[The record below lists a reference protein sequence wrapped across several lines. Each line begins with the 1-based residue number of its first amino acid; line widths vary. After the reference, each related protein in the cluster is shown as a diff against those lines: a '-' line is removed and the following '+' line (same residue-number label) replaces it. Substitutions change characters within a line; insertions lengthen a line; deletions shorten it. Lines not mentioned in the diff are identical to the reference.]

1 MDPITKAIDKTEEFL
16 GHSPHPAIVALPL
29 GAFAVSNVCDGLG
42 MLTGDERYDDAARW
56 SMAIGLVGAAGA
68 VLTGV
73 RDYGY
78 IPADRQPNHS
88 IATTHGLGNAVV
100 GSLFIT
106 SYALRTRDHAAGR
119 RTRTLA
125 RLLALGGGA
134 LALYTAWL
142 GGKLVEEYGEAVK
155 PVMEQQ
161 HAEEEGREGYGRSI
175 DERASAASLGR
186 GPEASRQRGEGAAP
200 AGEMAWGKNV

>member
-1 MDPITKAIDKTEEFL
+1 MDPITKAIDKTEELL
-16 GHSPHPAIVALPL
+16 GHSPHPAIVTLPL
-29 GAFAVSNVCDGLG
+29 GAFVVSNVCDTLGLLSG
-42 MLTGDERYDDAARW
+42 GERYDDAARW

-100 GSLFIT
+100 GSLFAT
-106 SYALRTRDHAAGR
+106 SYVLRSRAHAAGR
-119 RTRTLA
+119 RTGTLA
-125 RLLALGGGA
+125 RLLALSGGA
-134 LALYTAWL
+134 LSLYTAWL

-155 PVMEQQ
+155 PVMER
-161 HAEEEGREGYGRSI
+161 HDAEEEGQEDDGRGL
-175 DERASAASLGR
+175 DHDRRAPAASPG
-186 GPEASRQRGEGAAP
+186 ASRETAP
-200 AGEMAWGKNV
+200 RLGK

>member
-29 GAFAVSNVCDGLG
+29 GAFVVSNVCDGLG
-42 MLTGDERYDDAARW
+42 LLTGHERYDDAARV

-78 IPADRQPNHS
+78 IPTDREPNHS
-88 IATTHGLGNAVV
+88 VATAHGLGNAVV
-100 GSLFIT
+100 GSLFVA
-106 SYALRTRDHAAGR
+106 SYALRSRDHASGR
-119 RTRTLA
+119 RTGLIA
-125 RLLALGGGA
+125 RLLALTGGT

-155 PVMEQQ
+155 PVMEQR
-161 HAEEEGREGYGRSI
+161 HAGEEGHEA
-175 DERASAASLGR
+175 DGR
-186 GPEASRQRGEGAAP
+186 GIEQHTPAATPARGGEASMHRGQRPAP
-200 AGEMAWGKNV
+200 AGEMA

>member
-29 GAFAVSNVCDGLG
+29 GAWAVSNVCDGLG
-42 MLTGDERYDDAARW
+42 LLTGCERYDDAARV

-78 IPADRQPNHS
+78 IPAEREPNHS
-88 IATTHGLGNAVV
+88 VATTHGLGNAVV
-100 GSLFIT
+100 GSLFAA
-106 SYALRTRDHAAGR
+106 SYALRVRDHAAGR
-119 RTRTLA
+119 RTGPMA
-125 RLLALGGGA
+125 RLFALTGGA
-134 LALYTAWL
+134 LMLYTAWL

-155 PVMEQQ
+155 PVMDRQA
-161 HAEEEGREGYGRSI
+161 AEEDDDRREDDEAHGRDRLATSTP
-175 DERASAASLGR
+175 LGLHR
-186 GPEASRQRGEGAAP
+186 DAPRHGE
-200 AGEMAWGKNV
+200 E